1 MSNLNSFT
9 FDKLK
14 LEFKIIIETYN
25 KINDKRTHLAN
36 RIAVLKAKYN
46 DLIHNNNRRIFLF
59 CLDSLHF
66 QYKCLTIEL
75 EDIIRFITF
84 INNRMYADYYKLY
97 NLIILQANDKYS
109 LPLPL
114 IDVKKFPVYKDHD
127 PFYEYS
133 IDHIIELHDIII
145 QIIHTL
151 FVQYSRKEREIYE
164 HNDESNGFSIMN
176 FINTLEYENSLL
188 REQIS
193 LQISYVSFFHNL
205 QTNCLDRLLS
215 KIQILHNEVESN
227 LIIKNESKQTVKIDN
242 DIDLNLFFVSPMDND
257 DLSVEHILTELEH
270 SVNSNE
276 KIMKSVEVVIGAS
289 IEASIGASIGASIEE
304 TESFTGV
311 TDAVS
316 VTSSRPLNV
325 ENIVQENSG
334 FVGATE
340 PSEATEPS
348 GATEPSEATIGLT
361 APIESKNSNKT
372 QLKGTRIRTTPLA
385 NADGGQSIICA
396 ISPNQT
402 EDNK

>member
-1 MSNLNSFT
+1 
-9 FDKLK
+9 

-36 RIAVLKAKYN
+36 RISVLKTKYN

-164 HNDESNGFSIMN
+164 HTDESNGFSIMN

-205 QTNCLDRLLS
+205 QTNCLNRLLS
-215 KIQILHNEVESN
+215 KIQNLHNEVESN
-227 LIIKNESKQTVKIDN
+227 LIIKNEPKQTVKIDN

-276 KIMKSVEVVIGAS
+276 KIMKSVEEV
-289 IEASIGASIGASIEE
+289 IGASIGASIED
-304 TESFTGV
+304 TVSTTSL
-311 TDAVS
+311 TDSVS
-316 VTSSRPLNV
+316 VTASCLANV
-325 ENIVQENSG
+325 ENIVQENG
-334 FVGATE
+334 EFVGTTE
-340 PSEATEPS
+340 SSEVTES
-348 GATEPSEATIGLT
+348 SESTIGLT

-372 QLKGTRIRTTPLA
+372 QLRGNRIRTTPLA
-385 NADGGQSIICA
+385 NADGEQSIICA
-396 ISPNQT
+396 ISPIQT
-402 EDNK
+402 EDNN